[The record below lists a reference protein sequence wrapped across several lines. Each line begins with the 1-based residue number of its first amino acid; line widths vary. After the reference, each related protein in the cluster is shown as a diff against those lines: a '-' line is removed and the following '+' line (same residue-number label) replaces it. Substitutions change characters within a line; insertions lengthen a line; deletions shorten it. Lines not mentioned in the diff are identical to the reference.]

1 MQLIHTPELA
11 RAAMQGASAASPAA
25 AIGLVISTAVGV
37 AAIASAS
44 YKAGKAAERL
54 SNVEH
59 KMMTELARMR
69 AELRR
74 AIDLFSRWQQLVSG
88 RQRAM
93 DTRLALVERSRRG
106 AAA

>member
-1 MQLIHTPELA
+1 MQIMHTPELV
-11 RAAMQGASAASPAA
+11 RAVMGAASAASPAA

-59 KMMTELARMR
+59 KMMTELARVR
-69 AELRR
+69 ADLLR
-74 AIDLFSRWQQLVSG
+74 AIDLFNRWQQLVSG